1 MIDETMNAEE
11 TKSEKGSSATAFIRE
26 DLSAE
31 KREQIYGDELLM
43 TVLAS
48 PELLVNIILFVID
61 PKLPTALCSLSTVY
75 KSFCE
80 AMTSNSFWEDMVHG
94 KWGSQWDA
102 ALNEHFFSG
111 EQLQAGFW
119 KSFYVEAKNR
129 EDAEARMRDT
139 EARMM
144 QSLLETL
151 RDPNFISQAREILD
165 ALNLNEIFDAA
176 GDY

>member
-11 TKSEKGSSATAFIRE
+11 AKSEKGSSATAFIRE

-31 KREQIYGDELLM
+31 KLEQIYGDELLM

-80 AMTSNSFWEDMVHG
+80 AMTSNSFWEGMVHG
-94 KWGSQWDA
+94 KWGSRWDV
-102 ALNEHFFSG
+102 HRSKRSG
-111 EQLQAGFW
+111 RCRSSKNAGCRS
-119 KSFYVEAKNR
+119 KHY
-129 EDAEARMRDT
+129 
-139 EARMM
+139 
-144 QSLLETL
+144 
-151 RDPNFISQAREILD
+151 
-165 ALNLNEIFDAA
+165 A
-176 GDY
+176 GPSRSEFH